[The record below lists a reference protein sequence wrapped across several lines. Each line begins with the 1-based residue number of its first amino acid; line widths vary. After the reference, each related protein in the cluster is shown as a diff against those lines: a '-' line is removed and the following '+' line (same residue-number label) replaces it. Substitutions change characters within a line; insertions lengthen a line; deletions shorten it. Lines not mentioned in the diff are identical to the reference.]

1 MIPGL
6 FLFDLDGTLVD
17 TAPDL
22 GGAVNDMRIARG
34 LEPLPLDLLREP
46 AGHGAP
52 KLLKAAF
59 NMETTD
65 EAYPAM
71 RAEFLKNYAARG
83 VSHSPLFAG
92 IRELLEALREMHV
105 PMGVVTNKPQE
116 LADRVCREL
125 DLSDFMEVVI
135 GLGPEGT
142 KLKPAPDSLLLALK
156 RTGIPAEKRSMRAT
170 TPRMRSRLRRPECPL
185 PLSPGAASRN
195 CLIERSMNALP
206 GPLQTSSPGCSGGKR
221 SRYALICCVNTPRL
235 LCVSDH
241 SCTTGRL
248 QGMIRVTTSGG
259 ALVST
264 RILTLSGA
272 CRGAVT
278 S

>member
-156 RTGIPAEKRSMRAT
+156 RTGIPAEKTLYAGDNT
-170 TPRMRSRLRRPECPL
+170 KDAL
-185 PLSPGAASRN
+185 AAQ
-195 CLIERSMNALP
+195 A
-206 GPLQTSSPGCSGGKR
+206 
-221 SRYALICCVNTPRL
+221 A
-235 LCVSDH
+235 
-241 SCTTGRL
+241 
-248 QGMIRVTTSGG
+248 GMPFAFAYS
-259 ALVST
+259 
-264 RILTLSGA
+264 
-272 CRGAVT
+272 
-278 S
+278 

>member
-71 RAEFLKNYAARG
+71 RAGFLKNYAARG

-156 RTGIPAEKRSMRAT
+156 RTGIPAEKTLYAGDNTKDALAAQAAGMPFAFVAWGCQQELPDRALYECAAR
-170 TPRMRSRLRRPECPL
+170 TPADLLSWMLRR
-185 PLSPGAASRN
+185 
-195 CLIERSMNALP
+195 
-206 GPLQTSSPGCSGGKR
+206 
-221 SRYALICCVNTPRL
+221 
-235 LCVSDH
+235 
-241 SCTTGRL
+241 
-248 QGMIRVTTSGG
+248 
-259 ALVST
+259 
-264 RILTLSGA
+264 
-272 CRGAVT
+272 
-278 S
+278 